1 MFPPIGPQSELIAFA
16 SFKSPSYFTEKNEQ
30 VHGNSE
36 TCLDFWRKIIMY
48 ADIFVAQT
56 PKLPALLH
64 DVPRHRGILHF
75 TVKVG
80 KQGVKV
86 TWPNSNSNLVSA
98 RRR

>member
-1 MFPPIGPQSELIAFA
+1 
-16 SFKSPSYFTEKNEQ
+16 
-30 VHGNSE
+30 
-36 TCLDFWRKIIMY
+36 MY
-48 ADIFVAQT
+48 ADIFAAQT

-86 TWPNSNSNLVSA
+86 T
-98 RRR
+98 